1 MCWRG
6 LRMLFE
12 FGNDYE
18 YKEVVFHDDE
28 VAKIVF
34 MRGLPRCGKSTIAK
48 EMCPYLSYLNY
59 IRVCG
64 DNFRLATHDQ
74 TYNRLAEPH
83 VSQSVLTT
91 IRALIISGYGV
102 LFDETNSSEWS
113 LRRIFEIDRYAAYID
128 VQTPKST
135 CLKNNVRSGKNIPE
149 EVFNR
154 IEDNLLSV
162 NPEEIRKDYL

>member
-1 MCWRG
+1 
-6 LRMLFE
+6 MLFR
-12 FGNDYE
+12 FDDNYT
-18 YKEVVFHDDE
+18 YKEMVFSDDE

-34 MRGLPRCGKSTIAK
+34 MRGLPRCGKSTMAK
-48 EMCPYLSYLNY
+48 NLCPYLSYLNY

-64 DNFRLATHDQ
+64 DDFRLATHGQ

-113 LRRIFEIDRYAAYID
+113 LRRIFEIDRYAAYVD

-135 CLKNNVRSGKNIPE
+135 CLENNIRSGKNIPDK
-149 EVFNR
+149 VFDR
-154 IEDNLLSV
+154 IEYNLLSID
-162 NPEEIRKDYL
+162 PEEIRKDYL